1 VACEVA
7 APHATPLFYSFGG
20 GLGFGCVGDPDG
32 LVFGVSGGVG
42 FADGGGGT
50 SGDELGIDGDV
61 GGGGVCC
68 AQAAAI
74 ALSAMT
80 ARVDLVAFI
89 LHSSI
94 EKKSMFAI
102 RRR

>member
-1 VACEVA
+1 LA
-7 APHATPLFYSFGG
+7 SG
-20 GLGFGCVGDPDG
+20 
-32 LVFGVSGGVG
+32 VFGDVG
-42 FADGGGGT
+42 FDDGGGT

-61 GGGGVCC
+61 GEVGVCC
-68 AQAAAI
+68 AQPAAI

-94 EKKSMFAI
+94 KRKIVAGYPPTLTPALTAI
-102 RRR
+102 A

>member
-1 VACEVA
+1 MA
-7 APHATPLFYSFGG
+7 SG
-20 GLGFGCVGDPDG
+20 
-32 LVFGVSGGVG
+32 VFGDVG
-42 FADGGGGT
+42 FDDGGGT

-61 GGGGVCC
+61 GEVGVCC
-68 AQAAAI
+68 AQPAAI

-94 EKKSMFAI
+94 REKNFCRLSADADARADSDRLNLLQVSFHC
-102 RRR
+102 R

>member
-1 VACEVA
+1 M
-7 APHATPLFYSFGG
+7 SG
-20 GLGFGCVGDPDG
+20 
-32 LVFGVSGGVG
+32 VFGDVG
-42 FADGGGGT
+42 FDDGGGGT

-61 GGGGVCC
+61 GDEGVCC
-68 AQAAAI
+68 AQAAAS

-94 EKKSMFAI
+94 EKNRCWLFRRPI